1 MMKIFH
7 TDKNH
12 VPEAKLISQAIVK
25 AAELLSNKKFEEAY
39 RQYGQQKLPITSE
52 SINWGE
58 LRQAWNA
65 ILKYYL
71 EVKSRWNIKQDSDK
85 WCQKVDGSG
94 RFRSNLLLYFYC
106 IFRDI

>member
-1 MMKIFH
+1 MKNCPRESSPFDIVEARKGYRRMMKIFH

-71 EVKSRWNIKQDSDK
+71 EVKSR
-85 WCQKVDGSG
+85 
-94 RFRSNLLLYFYC
+94 
-106 IFRDI
+106 

>member
-25 AAELLSNKKFEEAY
+25 ATELLSNKKFEEAY

-71 EVKSRWNIKQDSDK
+71 EAKSRSNIKQDSDK
-85 WCQKVDGSG
+85 
-94 RFRSNLLLYFYC
+94 
-106 IFRDI
+106 